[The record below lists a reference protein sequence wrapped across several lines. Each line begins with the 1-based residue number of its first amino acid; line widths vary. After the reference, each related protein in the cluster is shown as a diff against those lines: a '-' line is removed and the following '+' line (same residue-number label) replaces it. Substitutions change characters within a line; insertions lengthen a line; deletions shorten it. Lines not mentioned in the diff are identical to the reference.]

1 MAKKKVPPV
10 HILCEELHRGGEV
23 GTEHQRG
30 ASTTWNNLFT
40 FTFVCVD
47 IDLDLALFKEH
58 SNTWNKDALVGLSQ
72 SQPRFLIK
80 ISKKVV
86 NEIQVVLTFSLP
98 CTIAAPRRSY
108 CR

>member
-1 MAKKKVPPV
+1 MAKKKAPPV
-10 HILCEELHRGGEV
+10 HILCEELHRGGEIDPA
-23 GTEHQRG
+23 HQRG

-58 SNTWNKDALVGLSQ
+58 SKTWNKDALVGLSQ

-86 NEIQVVLTFSLP
+86 NEIPHVLTFSLP
-98 CTIAAPRRSY
+98 CTIAAPRRRY
-108 CR
+108 WR